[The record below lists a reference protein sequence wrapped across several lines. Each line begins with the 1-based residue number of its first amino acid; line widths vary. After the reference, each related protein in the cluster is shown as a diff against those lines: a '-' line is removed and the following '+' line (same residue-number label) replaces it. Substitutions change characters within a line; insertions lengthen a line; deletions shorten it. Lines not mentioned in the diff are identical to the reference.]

1 MVPPIVRHGMGLTS
15 ALVLAAVAFVFLD
28 GTVKWLVL
36 GMAVVEAVLVPQ
48 LLKRTT

>member
-1 MVPPIVRHGMGLTS
+1 MGLTS

-28 GTVKWLVL
+28 GTMKWLVL